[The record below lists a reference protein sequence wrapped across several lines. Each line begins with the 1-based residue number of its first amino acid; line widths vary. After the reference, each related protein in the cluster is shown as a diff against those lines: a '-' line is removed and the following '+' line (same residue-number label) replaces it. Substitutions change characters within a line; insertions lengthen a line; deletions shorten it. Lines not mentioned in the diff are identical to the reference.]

1 MKKFILLVACVLS
14 FEYASSCSDYDP
26 EYEYYNLFM
35 QELISD
41 AQYYPFLLTYESG
54 YYTAN
59 DSTYVK
65 NENIEEWQNYL
76 AITYD
81 QAFYLVYIATR
92 NNLQSLI
99 QGKKA
104 TDPKLDFANGSFVA
118 KHMQALRYLSYA
130 KYLEPYMTIHSEDTD
145 SWSYRPDITVANL
158 NYRKVMT
165 TLEKSWATESDK
177 ELKLRYGYQMVRF
190 AHYNREFKSAVNYFY
205 KYVEALKFKPAIYY
219 YALDQKAGAEAGLKQ
234 YSVANY
240 DFFLVFSHSKNL
252 KESAF
257 QSIRFSKNT
266 DYTNLLNKA
275 KTATEKNDVYLML
288 GYLDF
293 NNPLSSLTKI
303 VKTTPD
309 AIQAKVLMARAIN
322 SLERSY
328 IPTNN
333 YGFCDTCYLKVTD
346 KRFPIAEGVETEK
359 FFNQLLTTSK
369 GLANNANV
377 KEKNF
382 WNLTSAYLLFLK
394 KDFSTAKQYLAKVE
408 TKNKL
413 YATQKTSLAMYID
426 ICEQPLITADV
437 EKMLSTKYKSTFLQS
452 KRNEYTWRTDNFL
465 EDVLANRYYIQKDY
479 AKSFLMSNNI
489 TSLENN
495 PDMTLLDALEAF
507 YNKAN
512 KNDFEKYIAKNMYP
526 SQSDSK
532 INEANFDMPS
542 YFSNMRGTVYLANG
556 DIEKALA
563 SFKKVNPRFSQYRL
577 NWSSDGKN
585 EYTTFKGQYNG
596 FSGISNSIFGYNK
609 IECFDCGEDTVMQT
623 DYLKEFP
630 FIKPSMNKL
639 ELTEALLELRK
650 TASLGNEQAAKANYL
665 LGNFF
670 YNTTS
675 TGYFRHI
682 LRFDQDNAYCEKYRS
697 TTPINIYSNI
707 YFKNYGYSSFFVN
720 KISVSQQ
727 YLEKAYQL
735 SQTPELKARIAF
747 ALSKCEQE
755 TYYEKKYGN
764 SYYWVESDDILIKNR
779 KYFAELNK
787 YKNTSFYNDIK
798 TSCLYFNYYVNH
810 Y

>member
-41 AQYYPFLLTYESG
+41 PQYYPFLLTYEPG
-54 YYTAN
+54 YYTAS
-59 DSTYVK
+59 DSTVVK
-65 NENIEEWQNYL
+65 NENIEEWQHQL
-76 AITYD
+76 GITYD
-81 QAFYLVYIATR
+81 QAYYLVYKASRT
-92 NNLQSLI
+92 NLQNLI
-99 QGKKA
+99 QGKKI
-104 TDPKLDFANGSFVA
+104 TDPKLEFANGVFAA

-130 KYLEPYMTIHSEDTD
+130 KYLEPYMTIHSNNTD
-145 SWSYRPDITVANL
+145 SWSYRPDVTVANL
-158 NYRKVMT
+158 KYNNVIS
-165 TLEKSWATESDK
+165 TLEKSWAAEGDK
-177 ELKLRYGYQMVRF
+177 ELKLRYGYQLVRF
-190 AHYNREFKSAVNYFY
+190 AHYNREFKSAINYFN

-219 YALDQKAGAEAGLKQ
+219 YALDQKAGAEAGLQQ
-234 YSVANY
+234 YGAANY
-240 DFFLVFSHSKNL
+240 DFFVVFSRSKNL

-257 QSIRFSKNT
+257 QSIRFSKKT
-266 DYTNLLNKA
+266 DYNDLLNKA
-275 KTATEKNDVYLML
+275 KTASEKNDVYLML

-322 SLERSY
+322 SIERSY
-328 IPTNN
+328 VPTNS

-346 KRFPIAEGVETEK
+346 KRFPIIKGNDAEK
-359 FFNQLLTTSK
+359 FFNQLLSTSK
-369 GLANNANV
+369 GLANNTTV
-377 KEKNF
+377 KEKSF

-394 KDFSTAKQYLAKVE
+394 KDFTTAKQYLAKVE

-413 YATQKTSLAMYID
+413 YASQKTSLAMYID

-437 EKMLSTKYKSTFLQS
+437 EKMLCTKYKSTFMEP
-452 KRNEYTWRTDNFL
+452 KRNEYSWRTDNFL

-479 AKSFLMSNNI
+479 AKSFLMSNNVS
-489 TSLENN
+489 SLENN
-495 PDMTLLDALEAF
+495 PDMSLLDAVEAF

-512 KNDFEKYIAKNMYP
+512 KNDFEKYIARGMYP
-526 SQSDSK
+526 STGGTK
-532 INEANFDMPS
+532 VNEAWFDMPS

-556 DIEKALA
+556 DIDKALA
-563 SFKKVNPRFSQYRL
+563 SFKKVNPRFNQYRL
-577 NWSSDGKN
+577 YWNDNGKN
-585 EYTTFKGQYNG
+585 EYTVFKGEYNG

-609 IECFDCGEDTVMQT
+609 IECFDCGKDTVMQI

-630 FIKPSMNKL
+630 SIKSSMNKL
-639 ELTEALLELRK
+639 ELTEALLDLRK

-675 TGYFRHI
+675 TGYYRHI
-682 LRFDQDNAYCEKYRS
+682 LRFDQDNAYSEKYRS
-697 TTPINIYSNI
+697 TTPINIYGNI
-707 YFKNYGYSSFFVN
+707 YFKNYGYSSFFIN
-720 KISVSQQ
+720 KISLSQQ

-735 SQTPELKARIAF
+735 SQTAELKARIAF

-755 TYYEKKYGN
+755 TYYEKKYKD
-764 SYYWVESDDILIKNR
+764 SYYWVESDDILIKDR
-779 KYFAELNK
+779 KYFAELSK